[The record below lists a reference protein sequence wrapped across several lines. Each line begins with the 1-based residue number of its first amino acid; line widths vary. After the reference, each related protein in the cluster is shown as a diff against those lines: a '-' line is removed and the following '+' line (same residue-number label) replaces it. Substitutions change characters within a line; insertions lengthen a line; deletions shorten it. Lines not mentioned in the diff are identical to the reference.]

1 MIGNVSQLTD
11 MISAAIVAN
20 AAASTSDSSVSAAQP
35 AQQAPQADAQA
46 RQGDLQGAI
55 QQQGL
60 QNAART
66 SQQQEMQE
74 QQKEQQKEKKREDEK
89 PMDEASVSYV
99 TKELNE
105 LMARINCNLQFKY
118 HKELDTMSVKM
129 VDKESGKVLKEVPPE
144 DLIKHMIKAKDWL
157 GAFLDKKA

>member
-20 AAASTSDSSVSAAQP
+20 AAASTSDSSVSVAQP
-35 AQQAPQADAQA
+35 AQQAQQADAQA

-66 SQQQEMQE
+66 SQQQEVQE

>member
-20 AAASTSDSSVSAAQP
+20 AAASTQDTGSVQTASP
-35 AQQAPQADAQA
+35 AQSVQQDNTS
-46 RQGDLQGAI
+46 QGDLQGAI

-66 SQQQEMQE
+66 SQQQEVQE

>member
-1 MIGNVSQLTD
+1 

-66 SQQQEMQE
+66 SQQQEMQ
-74 QQKEQQKEKKREDEK
+74 EQQKEKKREDEK

>member
-66 SQQQEMQE
+66 SQQQEMQ
-74 QQKEQQKEKKREDEK
+74 EQQKEKKREDEK